1 MRNFR
6 IWAPFRPLNEI
17 KWQNIVYYPSITHK
31 DEYFAKSTL
40 ELNENVKSSNILN
53 SPPSF

>member
-17 KWQNIVYYPSITHK
+17 KWQNNVYCPSITDK
-31 DEYFAKSTL
+31 DEYFAKSAL
-40 ELNENVKSSNILN
+40 ELNENFKSSNILN
-53 SPPSF
+53 PPPSF